1 MRTQR
6 QARCP
11 EGYLPGP
18 LLDWRRTI
26 DVSLC
31 DPQIFL
37 RPKIGNAQS
46 AATLGTAAIADGE
59 LIAGIGRKQPG
70 DKPEPVGEGLR
81 REKRILAF
89 AQFRVVEVHCERKL
103 VDGDGVREGRFEEAV
118 SRLLIDQRL
127 PVNLVRLSAVR
138 ERQAAALP
146 GVL

>member
-46 AATLGTAAIADGE
+46 AATLGTAAIADGG
-59 LIAGIGRKQPG
+59 LIAGIWRKHPG
-70 DKPEPVGEGLR
+70 DKPQTVGDGPR
-81 REKRILAF
+81 PGQRILAF
-89 AQFRVVEVHCERKL
+89 GVLPGGVHDYQRKL
-103 VDGDGVREGRFEEAV
+103 V
-118 SRLLIDQRL
+118 
-127 PVNLVRLSAVR
+127 
-138 ERQAAALP
+138 
-146 GVL
+146 